1 MLAIL
6 STHPIQYQVPLWQAL
21 AKTGSV
27 PFEVWYLTAHGTEP
41 SYDRQFDKSFAWDL
55 DVLSGYPHRF
65 LKVNSAVD
73 VSSFSKLR
81 IAERLAPLFREKEVS
96 TLWVQGWN
104 VLAYWQA
111 VRQAHAAGVPVWL
124 RGESNDLAITPTWR
138 RPLKQLMLRQ
148 LFRRVET
155 FLYIGE
161 ANRRFYTNYGVRP
174 EQLSPAPYCV
184 DNERFAAQADSVRPG
199 REDIR
204 RSWGIAD
211 DAFCVLFA
219 GKFIDKKRP
228 FDLLRALKDARL
240 AQQGRPLH
248 LLFVGSGELG
258 QPLRSACRVVF
269 DAETSNNVSTQVNDG
284 GTLPRATF
292 AGFLNQKEI
301 SRAYVAADCLVLPSD
316 HLETWGLVVNEAM
329 ASGLPCVVS
338 DACGCAEDLV
348 TPINSNLVYPLG
360 NTLALAGAL
369 LELMRQPPSIPA
381 LRTLANKF
389 DIEVTVNTVT
399 KLFHATGQP
408 VMDVSLPAMLP
419 RF

>member
-65 LKVNSAVD
+65 LKVNSDSD

-81 IAERLAPLFREKEVS
+81 IVEHLAPLLREKEVS
-96 TLWVQGWN
+96 ALWVQGWN

-124 RGESNDLAITPTWR
+124 RGESNDLAITPAWKK
-138 RPLKQLMLRQ
+138 PLKQVLLRQ
-148 LFRRVET
+148 FFRRVEK

-161 ANRRFYTNYGVRP
+161 ANRRFYANYGVRP

-184 DNERFAAQADSVRPG
+184 DNERFALQADSLRPG
-199 REDIR
+199 RQDIR
-204 RSWGIAD
+204 RAWGIAD

-228 FDLLRALKDARL
+228 FDLVNALKDARF
-240 AQQGRPLH
+240 AQQGRLLH
-248 LLFVGSGELG
+248 LLFVGSGDLG
-258 QPLRSACRVVF
+258 QPLRRACQVVF
-269 DAETSNNVSTQVNDG
+269 DAETENKISSGVIDDV
-284 GTLPRATF
+284 TLPRATF
-292 AGFLNQKEI
+292 AGFLNQKDI
-301 SRAYVAADCLVLPSD
+301 SKAYVAADCLVLPSD
-316 HLETWGLVVNEAM
+316 ARETWGLVINEAM
-329 ASGLPCVVS
+329 ASGLPCLVS

-348 TPINSNLVYPLG
+348 APVNSQLVYPLG
-360 NTLALAGAL
+360 DGSALAGAL
-369 LELMRQPPSIPA
+369 LELMERPPSISE
-381 LRTLANKF
+381 LREQVNKF
-389 DIEVTVNTVT
+389 DLDVTVKTVN
-399 KLFHATGQP
+399 KLFHSADRP
-408 VMDVSLPAMLP
+408 VMDATLPAVLT
-419 RF
+419 RS